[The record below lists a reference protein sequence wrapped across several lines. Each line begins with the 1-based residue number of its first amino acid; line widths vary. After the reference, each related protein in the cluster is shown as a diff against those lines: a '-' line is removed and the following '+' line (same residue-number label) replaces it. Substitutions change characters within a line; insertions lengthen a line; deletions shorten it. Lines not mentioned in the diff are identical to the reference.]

1 MSIVQTE
8 WWCLELPQEWQAEM
22 ADDCVSI
29 SDCDEISFLDISA
42 IKKQGASVAEEDLL
56 DLSDDL
62 LQQKIPYQSVTVASL
77 RGISFVY
84 DDRDEGVAWRE
95 WYLAQDD
102 LLLYITYNTDLE
114 NKGLDDAV
122 VDEIL
127 ATLLVLPDTP
137 DA

>member
-1 MSIVQTE
+1 M
-8 WWCLELPQEWQAEM
+8 
-22 ADDCVSI
+22 
-29 SDCDEISFLDISA
+29 
-42 IKKQGASVAEEDLL
+42 L